1 MTQKYEA
8 TVSPY
13 AGLKSTCRHITSQDV
28 GSDKIRF
35 VVGTSIV
42 PVSGKSNQLQIIK
55 YDNIHASIQ
64 CVQTLEH
71 PGEVWW
77 IQCHPKEA
85 DLLFTISQTCSP
97 SGNALSTDFETKMF
111 RLPAEDPLG
120 EKQTMEE
127 VTKLAFTDAARR
139 VLFCPS
145 NSQKV
150 VVGGANSFSMFDIER
165 PETPTVSIA
174 SDDPILA
181 VAVDPLHENVI
192 AGCVGNSIKLW
203 DVSSNEVIHEIAGAH
218 SPNTLDVSFNENKAW
233 WIATGGSD
241 GFVRCWDARVGKAA
255 CEFRASSH
263 WVTRVVPSVSHEQL
277 ILTTGTDSK
286 VRVFNASQFAFQN
299 EGKLK
304 DGEIVKSIRHDDSV
318 YCATWAATDPWVF
331 ASVSYKG
338 QVNVCQLPSEI
349 VESILMGDDSD

>member
-1 MTQKYEA
+1 MSQKYES

-13 AGLKSTCRHITSQDV
+13 AGLKSTCRHITSQDI

-42 PVSGKSNQLQIIK
+42 PIGGKSNQLQIIE

-64 CVQTLEH
+64 CMQTLEH
-71 PGEVWW
+71 TNEIWW

-85 DLLFTISQTCSP
+85 DLLFTVSQSCDQASP
-97 SGNALSTDFETKMF
+97 FAVTLF
-111 RLPAEDPLG
+111 RLPSPDPLA
-120 EKQTMEE
+120 EKQPMTE
-127 VTKLAFTDAARR
+127 VSQLAFTDTPRR
-139 VLFCPS
+139 VLFSPADP
-145 NSQKV
+145 QRV
-150 VVGGANSFSMFDIER
+150 VVGGANSFSLFNIER
-165 PETPTVSIA
+165 PETPTVTIT
-174 SDDPILA
+174 SDDPIHA
-181 VAVDPLHENVI
+181 VAVDPLHENVV
-192 AGCVGNSIKLW
+192 AGCVGSSIKLW
-203 DVSSNEVIHEIAGAH
+203 DVSSNEVIHEVAGAH
-218 SPNTLDVSFNENKAW
+218 TPAALDVAFNENKAW

-241 GFVRCWDARVGKAA
+241 GFLRCWDARVAKAA

-277 ILTTGTDSK
+277 ILTMGTDSK

-299 EGKLK
+299 EGKLR

-318 YCATWAATDPWVF
+318 YAATWAATDPWVF

-349 VESILMGDDSD
+349 VESILMGDDE